1 MRALCFSLHVI
12 DFGVLCLWNWNVC
25 LGFLVYIPLTLMCC
39 AYETEMHVF
48 CFLGLP
54 ISETPGLM
62 DAGPDSANGFHSG
75 VDQHRHSQCKLT
87 CLNWQA
93 FIPTKTK
100 TDKEWDPF
108 SLSLSTAR
116 SDWLS
121 VYTCTAQSNSMYVV
135 GREKGLGGGVAAEMK
150 CLSLCEAYIQQSG
163 PFSLFG

>member
-1 MRALCFSLHVI
+1 MKLKCVPWIVA
-12 DFGVLCLWNWNVC
+12 
-25 LGFLVYIPLTLMCC
+25 YIPLILMCC

-62 DAGPDSANGFHSG
+62 DTGPDSANGFHSG

-100 TDKEWDPF
+100 IKTDKEWDPF

-116 SDWLS
+116 SDLCNLS
-121 VYTCTAQSNSMYVV
+121 VYTCTAQSRSMYVV
-135 GREKGLGGGVAAEMK
+135 GKEKGLGGGVAAEMK
-150 CLSLCEAYIQQSG
+150 CLSVCEAYIQQSG